1 MTIKTAQPILD
12 LKGTPLQTSEGE
24 VLTIGA
30 AIINAL
36 LLPYADEP
44 GLPGDQKVKR
54 FRLAERF
61 MAEAVEITNQEAAE
75 IELLVGKC
83 YPPLVVGRVFKAL
96 ERTTEEKR
104 A

>member
-1 MTIKTAQPILD
+1 MSIKTGQPITD
-12 LKGTPLQTSEGE
+12 LKGSALQTSEGE

-30 AIINAL
+30 AIVNAL
-36 LLPYADEP
+36 LLSYPDEQ

-61 MAEAVEITNQEAAE
+61 MAEDVEVSNQEAAD
-75 IELLVGKC
+75 IEYLVAKAYG
-83 YPPLVVGRVFKAL
+83 PLVVGRVFKAL
-96 ERTTEEKR
+96 ER